1 MSIPVQVAVT
11 SGTLLPA
18 VEEVQARLGTIGGA
32 QMLWVLSDL
41 EQPDVPQR
49 AAAQVRAM
57 LGARRHEGGF
67 AQIVLAHDVAGMNHA
82 LQVLRGA
89 EPGRTPWALVVIGLF
104 EEGDVVEPLPAG
116 VSSVHVVPAALA
128 YRELG
133 WRERER
139 SAANLLGLLTDLA
152 RSDRAR
158 ESWQQWVATYAGVR
172 VTLAQA
178 ARFQAPMVQR
188 VLARRLAS
196 RVVER
201 MIDALGQ
208 GQRPQTAPRLAD
220 PPAAPDHDVQEAL
233 SQRAHELGE
242 KVAVRIVGADD
253 DVQPLPAEEVLHQRA
268 RREVRELPQKL
279 EDVLKRHG
287 SDLRDKALA
296 WQGELRQWV
305 DAALEQASF
314 AALPGVIARLE
325 AWLERLALP
334 MHDGSQ
340 HGPRQALRLDPPD
353 SAQLR
358 AAVQALEAE
367 LAAHD
372 DSHLLFGGWSLAIG
386 TTVGLATAAGLQ
398 ALGTHAPLAAGGV
411 GTAVVGAGAGISA
424 VRSRLAQAQLRRLL
438 AQEQLARQAY
448 RAAWTK
454 LIERQIADIGA
465 VLNERMVR
473 FASEVVQGEL
483 VWLRSVRDTLSDLYQ
498 QYQKPERLRMGSDSA
513 FESDIRLPEEFYAK
527 AEQVADASPLFAEYE
542 GQLAQSN
549 WRQRLGFMNSDALLK
564 QCELA
569 YGSFREQIPFDQR
582 AELRDVALGPT
593 GVAIRQMLDRLA
605 DYLPPEFGADTMVV
619 LPSRLSDAVPDDR
632 VGALQMHLGVSDVFV
647 AVSRPAAPRSDWAGQ

>member
-11 SGTLLPA
+11 SGTLMPA
-18 VEEVQARLGTIGGA
+18 VEEIQARLGTIGGA
-32 QMLWVLSDL
+32 QMLWVLGDL
-41 EQPDVPQR
+41 EQPDVQQR
-49 AAAQVRAM
+49 AAGQVRAM

-67 AQIVLAHDVAGMNHA
+67 AQIVLAHDVAAMQLA
-82 LQVLRGA
+82 LSVLQGA
-89 EPGRTPWALVVIGLF
+89 EPGRTPWARVVIGLF
-104 EEGDVVEPLPAG
+104 EENDVAEPLPLG
-116 VSSVHVVPAALA
+116 VSAIHVVPAALA
-128 YRELG
+128 YRELV

-139 SAANLLGLLTDLA
+139 SAANLLGMLTDLA

-158 ESWQQWVATYAGVR
+158 ESWQQWVSMYGGVR

-201 MIDALGQ
+201 MVDALQQ
-208 GQRPQTAPRLAD
+208 GGRGQTAPRLAD

-233 SQRAHELGE
+233 SQRAHSLGE
-242 KVAVRIVGADD
+242 KVAVRIVGGDD
-253 DVQPLPAEEVLHQRA
+253 DGQPLADEEVLHQRA

-287 SDLRDKALA
+287 SDLREKALA
-296 WQGELRQWV
+296 WQGELRRWV

-314 AALPGVIARLE
+314 AALAGVIARLDGWQE
-325 AWLERLALP
+325 QLTFPDHA
-334 MHDGSQ
+334 GSQ
-340 HGPRQALRLDPPD
+340 HGPRQALQLDPPD
-353 SAQLR
+353 SAQVR
-358 AAVQALEAE
+358 AAVLALETA

-386 TTVGLATAAGLQ
+386 TTVGLSSAAGLR
-398 ALGTHAPLAAGGV
+398 ALGVQAPLGAGGV
-411 GTAVVGAGAGISA
+411 GVLVVLAGAGISA
-424 VRSRLAQAQLRRLL
+424 VRARLAQAQLRRLR
-438 AQEQLARQAY
+438 ADEQTARQAY
-448 RAAWTK
+448 RTAWTR

-465 VLNERMVR
+465 VLNQRMVR
-473 FASEVVQGEL
+473 FAAEVVRSEL
-483 VWLRSVRDTLSDLYQ
+483 VWLRSVHDTLSDLQQ
-498 QYQKPERLRMGSDSA
+498 QYQKPERLRMASDSA

-542 GQLAQSN
+542 AQLAQPN
-549 WRQRLGFMNSDALLK
+549 WRQRLGFMNSDALMK
-564 QCELA
+564 QCEVA
-569 YGSFREQIPFDQR
+569 YGSFREQIPVDQR

-593 GVAIRQMLDRLA
+593 GLAIQQMLDRLG

-619 LPSRLSDAVPDDR
+619 LPQRLSDAVPSDR
-632 VGALQMHLGVSDVFV
+632 VGALQLHLGVSDVF
-647 AVSRPAAPRSDWAGQ
+647 AAMSRPAQAGRVP